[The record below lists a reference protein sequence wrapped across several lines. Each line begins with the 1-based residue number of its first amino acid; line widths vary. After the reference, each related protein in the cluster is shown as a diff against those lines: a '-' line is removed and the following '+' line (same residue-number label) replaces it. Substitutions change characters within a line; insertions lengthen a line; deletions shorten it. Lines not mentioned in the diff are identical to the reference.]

1 MLLLIHRKVFLN
13 NIALSVKCQY
23 AFFVQT
29 HHNVLVARKIHSYI
43 IRVTSY
49 ARLAE
54 HIDD

>member
-29 HHNVLVARKIHSYI
+29 HHNVLVAGKIHSYI